1 MKERKE
7 ERMKGRN
14 SSATCTF
21 IHSIMYAH
29 YKNASPYQYSAA
41 SGFFVIITRVTPHVV
56 THLGLCTL
64 LDEAEAKQPSTRL
77 LNQHRHS

>member
-14 SSATCTF
+14 SSATF
-21 IHSIMYAH
+21 IQSIMYSY

-41 SGFFVIITRVTPHVV
+41 SGLIVIITRVTPHVV